1 MDPVSCTMRLES
13 LLTIGLYIRQDAS
26 QLWARFLFRP
36 VLFLFLYDF
45 TPQSFVLIQKFR
57 KPPPLLTNSIQV
69 LEMDERGRW
78 RVQQTELQPPSQKRS
93 VALECFG
100 LSKVRCAGYLSASQ
114 IRAQAPKGTASGC
127 RRICLTGSDQS
138 EDQPDKFLGRMR
150 YGNVVMFPFSLFL
163 CQVCGKSRV
172 PVADEAGGIEQ
183 SETEIV
189 GASFLHVRISIIQFA
204 RLVCG
209 WRQPG
214 ISQNLVG

>member
-1 MDPVSCTMRLES
+1 MEGTANKATAALAKK
-13 LLTIGLYIRQDAS
+13 G
-26 QLWARFLFRP
+26 
-36 VLFLFLYDF
+36 
-45 TPQSFVLIQKFR
+45 
-57 KPPPLLTNSIQV
+57 
-69 LEMDERGRW
+69 
-78 RVQQTELQPPSQKRS
+78 S

-100 LSKVRCAGYLSASQ
+100 LSKVRFAGCSSVSEQ
-114 IRAQAPKGTASGC
+114 GAQALKGTASGC
-127 RRICLTGSDQS
+127 WRIHLARSGQS

-214 ISQNLVG
+214 ISQDLIG